1 MLLLLLNLAEA
12 SESHQ
17 ILIYDLLLSG
27 EPVGHRTV
35 DITYQY
41 PVEGE
46 LTGSRKIDSM
56 TVINF
61 EKMGQSISY
70 QQNVTGRFS
79 SNGTQFVSIVQ
90 LNDERFELQGK
101 QRSNRTWV
109 INEILP
115 SGVLK
120 HVFSPADI
128 QDISLALFDPKQSDL
143 WRSGPQSIYEVEM
156 GTIWS
161 GDWTELGE
169 QSIQNNDKSVYG
181 RTLRYHSDQGEMTGT
196 WSNEGLL
203 IDWELSIMG
212 ITLDAKLRNIPD
224 NPNFGEIQVDNSFSG
239 VEEEE
244 L

>member
-1 MLLLLLNLAEA
+1 
-12 SESHQ
+12 
-17 ILIYDLLLSG
+17 
-27 EPVGHRTV
+27 
-35 DITYQY
+35 
-41 PVEGE
+41 
-46 LTGSRKIDSM
+46 
-56 TVINF
+56 
-61 EKMGQSISY
+61 MGQSISY

-90 LNDERFELQGK
+90 LNDERFELQGR
-101 QRSNRTWV
+101 QRSNKTWV

-128 QDISLALFDPKQSDL
+128 QDISLALFDPRQSAQ
-143 WRSGPQSIYEVEM
+143 WRSGTQSIYEVEM

-161 GDWTELGE
+161 GEWTELGE
-169 QSIQNNDKSVYG
+169 QHIQNNEASLYG
-181 RTLRYHSDQGEMTGT
+181 RTVRYNSEQGEMTGT

-212 ITLDAKLRNIPD
+212 ITLDAKLRNIPES
-224 NPNFGEIQVDNSFSG
+224 PNFGEIQVNNSFSG

>member
-1 MLLLLLNLAEA
+1 MVLLLINLAQA
-12 SESHQ
+12 ADSHQ
-17 ILIYDLLLSG
+17 TLVYDLLLSG

-35 DITYQY
+35 TITYQS
-41 PVEGE
+41 PSGNES
-46 LTGSRKIDSM
+46 TGRRKIDSM
-56 TVINF
+56 TVVNF
-61 EKMGQSISY
+61 EKLGQSISY

-128 QDISLALFDPKQSDL
+128 QDISLALFDPRQSDQ
-143 WRSGPQSIYEVEM
+143 WRAGTQSIYEVEM

-161 GDWTELGE
+161 GEWTELGE
-169 QSIQNNDKSVYG
+169 QSIQNNDTSVYG
-181 RTLRYHSDQGEMTGT
+181 RTVRYQSDQGEMTGT

-203 IDWELSIMG
+203 IDWDLSIMG
-212 ITLDAKLRNIPD
+212 VTLDAKLRNIPE
-224 NPNFGEIQVDNSFSG
+224 NPSFGEIQVDNSFSG
-239 VEEEE
+239 VEEED